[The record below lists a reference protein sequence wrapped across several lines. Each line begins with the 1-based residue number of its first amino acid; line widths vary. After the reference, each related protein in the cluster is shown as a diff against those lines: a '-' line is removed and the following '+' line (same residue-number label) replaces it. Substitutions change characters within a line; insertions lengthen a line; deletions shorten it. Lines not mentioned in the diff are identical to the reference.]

1 MDIEIFKI
9 KALQQN
15 NTSTVNSNAHPEI
28 VKITCSS

>member
-9 KALQQN
+9 KDLQQN

-28 VKITCSS
+28 LK